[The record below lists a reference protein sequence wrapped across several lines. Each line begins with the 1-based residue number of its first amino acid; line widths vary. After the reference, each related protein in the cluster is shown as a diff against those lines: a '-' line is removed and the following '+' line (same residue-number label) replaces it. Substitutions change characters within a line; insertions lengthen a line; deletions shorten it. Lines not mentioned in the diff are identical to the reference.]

1 MIPGCDFDENFY
13 AYYSDLEQENIE
25 SNNFHL
31 YIGSNMSGKNKHGK
45 LFVISGPS
53 GVGKTTLA
61 NSLLARLGRSHNIS
75 RVITYTTKSP
85 RAGEQAGVDY
95 HYLTIT
101 EFEAKLASGF
111 FIEYSQAYG
120 NYYGSPK
127 SLIND
132 LKDGRSFILVVDQV
146 GAYHIKQQYP
156 GAVLI
161 WITPPSLAELT
172 TRLARRSTESS
183 VDMYRRLELA
193 QQEIANE
200 EKNRLFDYVIENNI
214 LHETI
219 VKLESVLKSEISSES
234 INS

>member
-13 AYYSDLEQENIE
+13 AYYSDLEQEDLV

-31 YIGSNMSGKNKHGK
+31 YIGINMSGKNRHGK
-45 LFVISGPS
+45 LFIISGPS

-61 NSLLARLGRSHNIS
+61 NAMLARLGKSHNVS

-95 HYLTIT
+95 HYLSIP
-101 EFEAKLASGF
+101 EFQAKLASGF

-127 SLIND
+127 SVINE
-132 LKDGRSFILVVDQV
+132 LKKGKSFILVVDQV
-146 GAYHIKQQYP
+146 GAHHIKHQYA

-161 WITPPSLAELT
+161 WIMPPSLADLV
-172 TRLARRSTESS
+172 TRLANRATDSS
-183 VDMYRRLELA
+183 IDMHKRLMLA

-200 EKNRLFDYVIENNI
+200 EKNRFFDYVIENNI
-214 LHETI
+214 LHET
-219 VKLESVLKSEISSES
+219 VGKLELILKAEISSGS
-234 INS
+234 IDS